1 MTDQP
6 NDLVPVGN
14 EVSDEAF
21 ESLRQQVEQ
30 LAAEIARRDAV
41 GRAEA
46 EAEIN
51 HAIATLINPILAD
64 HALRER
70 AEGNFPLH

>member
-6 NDLVPVGN
+6 PAPSVND

-21 ESLRQQVEQ
+21 ESLRQQVER

-41 GRAEA
+41 GQAQAEA
-46 EAEIN
+46 EVS
-51 HAIATLINPILAD
+51 HAIATLINPILAE
-64 HALRER
+64 HAMRER
-70 AEGNFPLH
+70 AEGDFSLH